1 MTATSILEVR
11 DAFAATL
18 SGLGASVVGNTA
30 KHPNAPAVVIA
41 PGSPWFVPDV
51 TGGLTQFGRKW
62 RWEIHVVVSQADSE
76 GSFRKLAT
84 ITDAVVGAIFA
95 DGTLG
100 GEVLSAEVESVG
112 PNEDRE
118 IAAANLLVAV
128 VYVVVET

>member
-1 MTATSILEVR
+1 M
-11 DAFAATL
+11 
-18 SGLGASVVGNTA
+18 VVG
-30 KHPNAPAVVIA
+30 
-41 PGSPWFVPDV
+41 
-51 TGGLTQFGRKW
+51 
-62 RWEIHVVVSQADSE
+62 QADSE